1 MTHKLD
7 IKAGQRFGRLT
18 VIKEVAQLKGR
29 RRFKFTCD
37 CGKTASTEL
46 IHVTTGKTRS
56 CGCLFRESL
65 SNARTHG
72 MSKTPTYSVWCDMR
86 KRCENSRNKSY
97 PDYGG
102 RGIKVCKR
110 WHKFEN
116 FFADM
121 GERPSAKHELDR
133 FNGNDD
139 YKPGNVR
146 WSNNGGL
153 QARNRRK
160 QKNASSQ
167 FRGVDWWN
175 GRAWRARI
183 HVRNKTRDLGL
194 FKDEHD
200 AARAYD
206 AVARKLKGFRL
217 NFPKCKTG
225 ENANDRH

>member
-1 MTHKLD
+1 ML
-7 IKAGQRFGRLT
+7 
-18 VIKEVAQLKGR
+18 
-29 RRFKFTCD
+29 
-37 CGKTASTEL
+37 
-46 IHVTTGKTRS
+46 
-56 CGCLFRESL
+56 
-65 SNARTHG
+65 
-72 MSKTPTYSVWCDMR
+72 
-86 KRCENSRNKSY
+86 KRCRNPHSKAY

-110 WHKFEN
+110 WHKFEH
-116 FFADM
+116 FLADM
-121 GERPSAKHELDR
+121 GERPSARHELDR
-133 FNGNDD
+133 LNGDDD

-146 WSNNGGL
+146 WSADGAA

-194 FKDEHD
+194 FKDERE

-206 AVARKLKGFRL
+206 AAARKLKGFRL
-217 NFPKCKTG
+217 NFPSNQ
-225 ENANDRH
+225 ERSQ